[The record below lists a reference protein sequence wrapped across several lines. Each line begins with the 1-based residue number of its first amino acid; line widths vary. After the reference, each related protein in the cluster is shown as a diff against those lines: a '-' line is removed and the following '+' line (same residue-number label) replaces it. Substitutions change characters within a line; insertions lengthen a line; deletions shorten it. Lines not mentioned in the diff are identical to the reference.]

1 VSQLAANHEAF
12 VHVRMIV
19 GVVVGLGVGRLLTGL
34 ARFVQHPSRETI
46 YPVHLGWALFVLLGI
61 AHFWWFEYRL
71 SAAPV
76 WSFQLYLFLIFYACL
91 LFLATTLLFPDKMD
105 EYAGY
110 RDYFMSRRRWFFG
123 LLALIFIVDFA
134 DTSLKGGAYLDTL
147 GPVYPY
153 RNAGFILA
161 FALGAFSSDRRLQ
174 AALVSVALAAQLS
187 WIFWLYDV
195 L

>member
-1 VSQLAANHEAF
+1 MPPLPPNHDAF

-46 YPVHLGWALFVLLGI
+46 YPVHLGWAFFVLLAI
-61 AHFWWFEYRL
+61 VHFWWFEYRL
-71 SAAPV
+71 AEAPE
-76 WSFQLYLFLIFYACL
+76 WLFQIYLFVIFYACL

-110 RDYFMSRRRWFFG
+110 RDYFMSRRAWFFG
-123 LLALIFIVDFA
+123 LMALIFTVDMV
-134 DTSLKGGAYLDTL
+134 DTWIKGGAYFAGL
-147 GPVYPY
+147 GPVYPL
-153 RNAGFILA
+153 RNAGYIAAFVVAAFARSPRFHSILA
-161 FALGAFSSDRRLQ
+161 
-174 AALVSVALAAQLS
+174 AAALAAQLA